1 MTAPHEPI
9 TPWNPSRRATARVKN
24 PLPVP
29 DCCPTC
35 GSKVWIGSNATIY
48 GGREYGEWPWAL
60 MCTGCDSY
68 VGLHPFTGIPLG
80 TLATPEIRAARKEAK
95 AAFNPLWEGD
105 GAQMTRTAAY
115 GWLAA
120 ALGIENVAE
129 CHIGWFGVDQCR
141 AVLAAIKARGAAPA
155 HRHTCHWPGCSR
167 AVPPAMWGCSPHW
180 FTLPK
185 ALRDDIWRTYR
196 PGQEITKT
204 PSEAYVAAAR
214 AVQQWIAHHQKE
226 KAA

>member
-1 MTAPHEPI
+1 MTTARAPI
-9 TPWNPSRRATARVKN
+9 TPWNPSRSATARVRN

-29 DCCPTC
+29 ESCPNC
-35 GSKVWIGSNATIY
+35 GSPVFIDSNSCIY
-48 GGREYGEWPWAL
+48 GREHGEWPWAL

-80 TLATPEIRAARKEAK
+80 TLATPQIRAARKAAK

-105 GAQMTRTAAY
+105 RAQMTRTAAY

-120 ALGIENVAE
+120 ELGIANVEE
-129 CHIGWFGVDQCR
+129 CHIAWFGVAQCR
-141 AVLAAIKARGAAPA
+141 AVEAAIRARGPAPK
-155 HRHTCHWPGCSR
+155 HRHTCHWPGCER
-167 AVPPAMWGCSPHW
+167 DVPPAMWGCSPHW
-180 FTLPK
+180 FSLPK
-185 ALRDDIWRTYR
+185 PLRDDIWRAYR

-204 PSEAYVAAAR
+204 PSDAYVAAAR
-214 AVQQWIAHHQKE
+214 AVQRWITEHQEE